1 MDIGKRFDQ
10 VADRYDT
17 PDKFERSKIIVE
29 NILKAVPK
37 ISNFKVMDV
46 GAGTGTV
53 DIILSPYVSQIIA
66 FDLSDGML
74 NIFKEKIKR
83 HKISNIKI
91 YKKDIFRQD
100 FPQKDFDL
108 IITSMTF
115 HHLNDPVEAL
125 NLLKG
130 YLKEGGYIA
139 VIDLYKEDGTFH
151 SDNTDVKHFGFD
163 EKDVDNWLE
172 KTGLKKVEYRIIH
185 SITKE
190 REGKKKEYPIFL
202 IIAIKR

>member
-74 NIFKEKIKR
+74 NIFKE
-83 HKISNIKI
+83 
-91 YKKDIFRQD
+91 
-100 FPQKDFDL
+100 
-108 IITSMTF
+108 
-115 HHLNDPVEAL
+115 
-125 NLLKG
+125 
-130 YLKEGGYIA
+130 
-139 VIDLYKEDGTFH
+139 
-151 SDNTDVKHFGFD
+151 
-163 EKDVDNWLE
+163 DVDNWLE